1 MPRDIWPRLR
11 EPAYNTE
18 PSRSEFGWNR
28 VFPPPAARTPLFAL
42 VKNKSYCLSRGTE
55 GATGASRRRPRCRF
69 LPPLPPPH
77 PLASP
82 AILPALSW
90 RCRGTAEA
98 PAEAPAPLPRSR
110 GAAEAPQRHLLPSP
124 DPAAPGHS
132 TPPEAGRS
140 TRAAAARGPWC
151 AGLGGRAVLRR
162 AGHGAR
168 AWEAVR
174 CCGARCCSTRAVAS
188 MRAGGARQAGEP
200 NPLFCVVFSGCFS

>member
-28 VFPPPAARTPLFAL
+28 VFPPPTARTPLLAL

-124 DPAAPGHS
+124 DPAAPGRS
-132 TPPEAGRS
+132 TLPEAGRS
-140 TRAAAARGPWC
+140 TCGPWR
-151 AGLGGRAVLRR
+151 AGLGGSAVLRR
-162 AGHGAR
+162 AGRGAR
-168 AWEAVR
+168 AWEAAR
-174 CCGARCCSTRAVAS
+174 CCGVRAVAS
-188 MRAGGARQAGEP
+188 MQAGGALERARGASCERAAIR
-200 NPLFCVVFSGCFS
+200 FCWDF